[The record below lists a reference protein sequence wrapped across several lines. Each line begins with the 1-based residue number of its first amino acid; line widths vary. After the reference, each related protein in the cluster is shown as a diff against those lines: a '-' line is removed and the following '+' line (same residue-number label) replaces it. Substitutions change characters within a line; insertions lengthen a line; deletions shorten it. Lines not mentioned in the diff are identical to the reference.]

1 MLNLRVSVRSFAF
14 SFYVYRAASTLYAD
28 VQYAVYQQYYAQLT
42 SAGSGGGANSGN
54 TAAAKKLELS
64 PRLLGLARTLDKLA
78 LMGCLVFSELPA
90 HNTNNKV
97 CSCCLFLSL
106 YCACYAPFSKST
118 HITPSLAIKKILFSL
133 LFTGC
138 VIRYP

>member
-1 MLNLRVSVRSFAF
+1 MQYITVALSRKLSLLLNLRVSVWSFAVP
-14 SFYVYRAASTLYAD
+14 SPSCLCRAASTLYAD

-97 CSCCLFLSL
+97 GLCCLFSSL
-106 YCACYAPFSKST
+106 NTACVLRNSCASRPVL
-118 HITPSLAIKKILFSL
+118 P
-133 LFTGC
+133 
-138 VIRYP
+138 